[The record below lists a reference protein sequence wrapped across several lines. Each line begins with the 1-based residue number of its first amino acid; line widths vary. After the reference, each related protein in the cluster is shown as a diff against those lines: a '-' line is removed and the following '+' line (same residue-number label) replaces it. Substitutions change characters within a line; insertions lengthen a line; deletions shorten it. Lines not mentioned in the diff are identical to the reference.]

1 MKKILFLSLIILSS
15 LTFSACTKKDNNS
28 TTDIPSA
35 SSSQT
40 TETKKS
46 GFSLKD
52 LLSQGIAQKCTWS
65 ETTEDGTMTGEILIS
80 GKKFKQTSKIPN
92 PMGETQYN
100 MISDGDWFYTWSDD
114 STTGNMAIKM
124 KMSDVEKDTDTNT
137 TGDIPVT
144 QNSNSIDLNKE
155 VNYQCQPAVL
165 SDQDLALPTGIEFI
179 DVNDFINQMK
189 VPKN

>member
-15 LTFSACTKKDNNS
+15 LTFSACTKQDDNS

-35 SSSQT
+35 SSSQI

-46 GFSLKD
+46 SFSLKD

-65 ETTEDGTMTGEILIS
+65 QTTEDGTMTGEILIS

-92 PMGETQYN
+92 PNGETQVN
-100 MISDGDWFYTWSDD
+100 MVSDGDWFYTWSND

-124 KMSDVEKDTDTNT
+124 KMSEVEKDANT
-137 TGDIPVT
+137 ATAST
-144 QNSNSIDLNKE
+144 QKSNSVDLNKQLD
-155 VNYQCQPAVL
+155 YQCQPTTL
-165 SDQDLALPTGIEFI
+165 SDKDLALPTGIEFI